1 MIKISADYIF
11 TIASSPIKNGILIFE
26 NDGKINDVLQ
36 PSEINSK
43 DDIKK
48 YKGVIC
54 PGFINTHSHIE
65 LSYLK
70 NQIKKNQGLGDFVV
84 EVQKSK
90 KKFDKE
96 FIVEAIKKAEE
107 EMLSSGIV
115 AVGDIS
121 NTSLSFS
128 MKEKSK
134 LNFYTFLEIY
144 GSGPNI
150 AEEKFQKSL
159 DLYSQIISQ
168 KNNNIASIVPHAP
181 YSVSDILFKKIKEFS
196 IQNNALISIHHQ
208 ESSDENSFFK
218 NKTGKIVEI
227 LKKFGS
233 SLSHFHATGLSPLQS
248 ITSFLPKQNK
258 LLLVHNTF
266 SKPEDIDFAIENFKN
281 LYWCFCP
288 NANLFIENRLPDIPE
303 FINKKAKITIGT
315 DSYASNETLSV
326 LEEIKTIS
334 KHYPEIKLQELL
346 LWATLNG
353 AEFLGF
359 DEKFGSFEKKKK
371 PGINLIE
378 NIDLKN
384 MRIVK
389 ESRIRVIKGWRNGV
403 LE

>member
-11 TIASSPIKNGILIFE
+11 PITSTPIKNGILILE
-26 NDGKINDVLQ
+26 TDGKIIDVLK
-36 PSEINSK
+36 PSEINTK

-48 YKGVIC
+48 YAGILC

-70 NQIKKNQGLGDFVV
+70 NLTKKNTGLGEFVF

-96 FIVEAIKKAEE
+96 FMLEAIKKAEE
-107 EMLSSGIV
+107 DMVLSGTV

-134 LNFYTFLEIY
+134 LNFHTFLEIY
-144 GSGPNI
+144 GSDPNVAI
-150 AEEKFQKSL
+150 ERFQKSL
-159 DLYSQIISQ
+159 DLYSQISSQ
-168 KNNNIASIVPHAP
+168 KKNNKASIVPHAP
-181 YSVSDILFKKIKEFS
+181 YSVSESLFKKIKEFS
-196 IQNNALISIHHQ
+196 IQNNSLFSIHHQ
-208 ESSDENSFFK
+208 ESGDENLLFK
-218 NKTGKIVEI
+218 NKTGKIVENF
-227 LKKFGS
+227 KKFGI
-233 SLSHFHATGLSPLQS
+233 SLSHFKATGLSPLQS
-248 ITSFLPKQNK
+248 IASFLPKQNK

-266 SKPEDIDFAIENFKN
+266 SKPDDIDFAIENFKHV
-281 LYWCFCP
+281 YWCFCP
-288 NANLFIENRLPDIPE
+288 NANLFIENRLPNIPD
-303 FINKKAKITIGT
+303 FIKKNAKITIGT
-315 DSYASNETLSV
+315 DSYASNETLSI

-334 KHYPEIKLQELL
+334 SYYPVIKVQELL
-346 LWATLNG
+346 LWSTMNG

-359 DEKFGSFEKKKK
+359 DEKLGSFEKGKN

-378 NIDLKN
+378 DFDLTN

-389 ESRIRVIKGWRNGV
+389 ESKIKVIKSRDIGI
-403 LE
+403 

>member
-26 NDGKINDVLQ
+26 NDGKIIDILQ

-48 YKGVIC
+48 HKGVIC

-134 LNFYTFLEIY
+134 LNFYIFLEM
-144 GSGPNI
+144 
-150 AEEKFQKSL
+150 
-159 DLYSQIISQ
+159 
-168 KNNNIASIVPHAP
+168 
-181 YSVSDILFKKIKEFS
+181 
-196 IQNNALISIHHQ
+196 
-208 ESSDENSFFK
+208 
-218 NKTGKIVEI
+218 
-227 LKKFGS
+227 
-233 SLSHFHATGLSPLQS
+233 
-248 ITSFLPKQNK
+248 FL
-258 LLLVHNTF
+258 
-266 SKPEDIDFAIENFKN
+266 
-281 LYWCFCP
+281 
-288 NANLFIENRLPDIPE
+288 
-303 FINKKAKITIGT
+303 
-315 DSYASNETLSV
+315 
-326 LEEIKTIS
+326 
-334 KHYPEIKLQELL
+334 
-346 LWATLNG
+346 
-353 AEFLGF
+353 
-359 DEKFGSFEKKKK
+359 
-371 PGINLIE
+371 
-378 NIDLKN
+378 
-384 MRIVK
+384 
-389 ESRIRVIKGWRNGV
+389 
-403 LE
+403 

>member
-11 TIASSPIKNGILIFE
+11 PIVSSPIKNGILIFG
-26 NDGKINDVLQ
+26 NDGKIIDVLQ

-48 YKGVIC
+48 YKGILC
-54 PGFINTHSHIE
+54 PGFINTPSHIE

-70 NQIKKNQGLGDFVV
+70 NQIKKNQGLGDFVL

-96 FIVEAIKKAEE
+96 FIVEAINRAED
-107 EMLSSGIV
+107 EMLSSGVV

-121 NTSLSFS
+121 NTNLSFS
-128 MKEKSK
+128 IKEKSK

-144 GSGPNI
+144 GSDPNI
-150 AEEKFQKSL
+150 SEERFQKSL

-168 KNNNIASIVPHAP
+168 KNNNKASIVPHAS

-196 IQNNALISIHHQ
+196 IQNKTLLSIHHQ
-208 ESSDENSFFK
+208 ESYDENLFFK
-218 NKTGKIVEI
+218 NKTGKIIENF
-227 LKKFGS
+227 KKFGIDH
-233 SLSHFHATGLSPLQS
+233 SHFQPTGLSPLQS
-248 ITSFLPKQNK
+248 IASFLPKQNK

-266 SKPEDIDFAIENFKN
+266 SNPEDINFAIENFRN

-288 NANLFIENRLPDIPE
+288 NANLFIENCLPNIPK

-315 DSYASNETLSV
+315 DSYASNKTLSV

-334 KHYPEIKLQELL
+334 KHYPKIKLQELL

-359 DEKFGSFEKKKK
+359 KKKFGSFEKGKK
-371 PGINLIE
+371 PRINLIE
-378 NIDLKN
+378 NVDLKN
-384 MRIVK
+384 MRLVK
-389 ESRIRVIKGWRNGV
+389 GSKTRVIK
-403 LE
+403 E